1 MQFPILALA
10 LVLVAFTVPASAQS
24 SPAGNPLSLAEAMR
38 LAEAG
43 NTAVR
48 SREAQLAAAE
58 GARSEAASPF
68 FNNPELSVEKSR
80 RRPPPPDAST
90 TEWTAGISQ
99 PIEIAGQQSRRRE
112 AAAASLEALRAEI
125 DDARRQA
132 RADAATRFF
141 ALLAAQ
147 RRLAIE
153 QRSFELFDRTS
164 QAVAKRR
171 SAGEEHSPGRQ
182 RGID

>member
-80 RRPPPPDAST
+80 RRPPPPNT
-90 TEWTAGISQ
+90 L
-99 PIEIAGQQSRRRE
+99 PICRWPREVQCPNKDECHRNCVRR
-112 AAAASLEALRAEI
+112 
-125 DDARRQA
+125 
-132 RADAATRFF
+132 
-141 ALLAAQ
+141 
-147 RRLAIE
+147 
-153 QRSFELFDRTS
+153 
-164 QAVAKRR
+164 
-171 SAGEEHSPGRQ
+171 
-182 RGID
+182 